1 MIGCISRN
9 HRNTA
14 IAMSQSDD
22 NERSGTATRTTEMPM
37 KNTDMTATRF
47 LMRLPAANGQVR
59 ELVIEGTG
67 LTYAGSGMLT
77 GGTITSIELVT
88 SDTRSGDT
96 RQTWTSEGIKVAD
109 LIKIMGN
116 GFWNHVNTI
125 GDKFPL
131 LLATY
136 PIHTGGDTGGG
147 GTGGDAGSGDTG
159 GGTGSGTGSGDTGGG
174 SGSGTGGGDTGGGT
188 GGGDTGGGTGG
199 GSTGGGSTGGGTG
212 GSGTGGGG
220 TGGDTGGGSTD
231 NPATGATIIGT
242 PEKDHLHGT
251 NLGETIYGK
260 ESDDRIAGRGGD
272 DTIFGGSGDDRI
284 GGDKGNDSIHGDAGD
299 DRLRGDDGN
308 DFIDGGAGDDRLRGG
323 KGNDML
329 VDMQGNNHMHG
340 SAGDDTLQSGAG
352 HDVMSGGKG
361 NDLIISGGGKDFV
374 LGGAGADTFVFN
386 GENTGTLYIKDF
398 DAHSDSLDVMG
409 LDSAVA
415 ELRAFVAESK
425 QVGDDVVWTHG
436 ATTVILHDVL
446 RDDIGLSNFFD
457 AEYAPI
463 SM

>member
-1 MIGCISRN
+1 
-9 HRNTA
+9 
-14 IAMSQSDD
+14 
-22 NERSGTATRTTEMPM
+22 MPM

-67 LTYAGSGMLT
+67 LTYSGSGMLT

-109 LIKIMGN
+109 LVKIMGN

-136 PIHTGGDTGGG
+136 PIHTAGDTGGG
-147 GTGGDAGSGDTG
+147 TGNGDTG
-159 GGTGSGTGSGDTGGG
+159 GGTGSGDT
-174 SGSGTGGGDTGGGT
+174 GSGTGG
-188 GGGDTGGGTGG
+188 
-199 GSTGGGSTGGGTG
+199 
-212 GSGTGGGG
+212 GTGGGG
-220 TGGDTGGGSTD
+220 TGGGGTD
-231 NPATGATIIGT
+231 NPATGTTIIGT
-242 PEKDHLHGT
+242 PEKDRLHGT
-251 NLGETIYGK
+251 ALGEKIYGK
-260 ESDDRIAGRGGD
+260 ESDDRIAGHGGD

-284 GGDKGNDSIHGDAGD
+284 GGDKGNDSLHGDAGD

-308 DFIDGGAGDDRLRGG
+308 DYVDGGAGDDRLRGG

-340 SAGDDTLQSGAG
+340 DAGNDTLQSGAG
-352 HDVMSGGKG
+352 QDVMSGGKG
-361 NDLIISGGGKDFV
+361 NDIIISGGGKDFV
-374 LGGAGADTFVFN
+374 LGGAGADTIVFN

-398 DAHSDSLDVMG
+398 DAHSDSLDVVG

-415 ELRAFVAESK
+415 ELRAFVTEAK

-457 AEYAPI
+457 AEHASSI
-463 SM
+463 L